1 MKGMKRTPRAD
12 RLDIYAILF
21 FTLCLAKPPCI
32 ACSAC

>member
-12 RLDIYAILF
+12 RLLYAILF
-21 FTLCLAKPPCI
+21 FMLCLAKPPCI